1 MCGQE
6 RAIALG
12 TIAKKLASQDFAKAF
27 AALATC
33 AHIQPS
39 KAEAQ
44 QHALL
49 HLVHAL
55 HMSAPSTT
63 MKSFARRVL
72 KLWEW
77 LRT

>member
-39 KAEAQ
+39 TSYECPFDDYEVLCATRLEA
-44 QHALL
+44 
-49 HLVHAL
+49 VGVT
-55 HMSAPSTT
+55 SDVTER
-63 MKSFARRVL
+63 KKVL
-72 KLWEW
+72 
-77 LRT
+77 